1 MDTWRLLLLETN
13 NAFMNM
19 AIDEAILT
27 ARIAGQVPKTL
38 RFYRWQ
44 PSTVSIGRNQNPENE
59 VYLDACKRLGVDVVR
74 RISGGGTVYHDYEGE
89 VTYSINAKTADLG
102 SADIASVYAAIYEAI
117 TDALRLLGMPA
128 DFSRGDAKN
137 CPNLTVNG
145 KKISGSSQT
154 ITRGVVLQHG
164 TVLRSVDLPK
174 MFTLL
179 KLKNASCTQA
189 ADIAKRKITS
199 IQNELGHVVMLE
211 TVANALTQGFR
222 AILKIQL
229 EPGELTPYEVELAQ
243 KLCKE
248 KYSKTEWNL
257 NGKTV

>member
-1 MDTWRLLLLETN
+1 MNTWRFLPIQTN

-27 ARIAGQVPKTL
+27 ARIAGNVLNTL

-44 PSTVSIGRNQNPENE
+44 PSTVSIGRNQTPENE
-59 VYLDACKRLGVDVVR
+59 VYLDACRQQGVDLVR
-74 RISGGGTVYHDYEGE
+74 RISGGGTVYHDFEGE
-89 VTYSINAKTADLG
+89 VTYSAVAKTADLG
-102 SADIASVYAAIYEAI
+102 TGDITVVYAKIYEAI
-117 TDALRLLGMPA
+117 TDALQLLGIPA
-128 DFSRGDAKN
+128 DFSSGDQKN
-137 CPNLTVNG
+137 CPNLTVSG

-154 ITRGVVLQHG
+154 VTRGVFLQHG

-199 IQNELGHVVMLE
+199 IESELGHKVMPD
-211 TVANALTQGFR
+211 TVANALAQGFK

-229 EPGELTPYEVELAQ
+229 QEGELTPAEVELAK

-248 KYSKTEWNL
+248 KYSTADWNL
-257 NGKTV
+257 SGKTA